1 MSYTFVPSTIHHTQ
15 RSICE
20 EFKGR
25 FKDYEDLCG
34 KVINLILSLSYEFQ
48 SLDEILELF
57 YCGVQ
62 GHGILLQAYCMCAH
76 SNESS
81 TDNTLKLMPDMSIIS
96 TQQYSSTSRLMLMT
110 AIYFR
115 TLSFV
120 V

>member
-1 MSYTFVPSTIHHTQ
+1 MWCTRSEVLNPSDLGVTIQ
-15 RSICE
+15 I
-20 EFKGR
+20 
-25 FKDYEDLCG
+25 KDSGFLVWD
-34 KVINLILSLSYEFQ
+34 
-48 SLDEILELF
+48 
-57 YCGVQ
+57 
-62 GHGILLQAYCMCAH
+62 GILLQAYCMCAH

-81 TDNTLKLMPDMSIIS
+81 TDNTLKLMPDISIIS